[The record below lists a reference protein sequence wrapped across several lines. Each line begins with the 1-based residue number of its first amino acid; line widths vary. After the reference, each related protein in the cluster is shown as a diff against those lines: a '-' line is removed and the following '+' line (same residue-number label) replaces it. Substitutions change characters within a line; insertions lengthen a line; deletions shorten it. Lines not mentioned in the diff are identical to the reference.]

1 MTQSS
6 SPAPA
11 TETVIGPPAAQALPH
26 LSIAVKVVGALV
38 AVYVLFF
45 LLLVWFFTGSSAM
58 ADVGIQRSLTA
69 LGVLAISLLVA
80 ILTLNWFIWRHLV
93 GKRLQV
99 LTEACTRL
107 AQGDFAHRIEMA
119 KVLGS
124 ADEFDTLAS
133 AMNATLEMIQQQHE
147 ELQDLASHDGLTGL
161 LNRRAFSDRLTEE
174 VSRSFR
180 YGQSVSVLML
190 DLDDFKIINDRYGHL
205 TGDRV
210 LQDFAKTVLRPS
222 MRVTDIVARYGGD
235 EFVVLM
241 PQTSPE
247 GAIEACKRLV
257 QRLDGFLEAELGLA
271 VGLTVSFGHSSLPQ
285 ETLTADEFVQ
295 LADRRMYEA
304 KRQRQEVAQ

>member
-11 TETVIGPPAAQALPH
+11 TEKAIGPTAAQVPPH
-26 LSIAVKVVGALV
+26 LSIIVKVGGALV
-38 AVYVLFF
+38 AVHVLFF
-45 LLLVWFFTGSSAM
+45 LLLAWFFTGSGAM
-58 ADVGIQRSLTA
+58 ADADMQQRLTM
-69 LGVLAISLLVA
+69 LGVLAIGLLGA
-80 ILTLNWFIWRHLV
+80 ILILHWFIWRHLV
-93 GKRLQV
+93 GRRLQI

-107 AQGDFAHRIEMA
+107 AQWDFAHRIEMA
-119 KVLGS
+119 KVLRS
-124 ADEFDTLAS
+124 ADEFDALAS
-133 AMNATLEMIQQQHE
+133 ALNTTMEMIQKQHG
-147 ELQDLASHDGLTGL
+147 ELKDLASHDVLTGL
-161 LNRRAFSDRLTEE
+161 LNRRAFSERLTEE

-180 YGQSVSVLML
+180 YGLSVSVLML

-210 LQDFAKTVLRPS
+210 LRDFAKTVLRPS